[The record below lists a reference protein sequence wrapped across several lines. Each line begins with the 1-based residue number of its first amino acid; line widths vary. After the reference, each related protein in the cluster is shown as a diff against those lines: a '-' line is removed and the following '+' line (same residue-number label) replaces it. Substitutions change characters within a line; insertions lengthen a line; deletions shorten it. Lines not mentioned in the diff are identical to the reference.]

1 MTLNYNRT
9 EIIFLLDRSG
19 SMSGLESD
27 TIGGFNAFIEKQC
40 QLEGKVSLT
49 TVLFDD
55 QYEILWDGINAAG
68 AKITHDDY
76 YVRGT
81 TAMLDAVG
89 KTIVDVGHRLSKT
102 PEELKPGKVIFVI
115 TTDGMENASC
125 EFTHDKVKKLIK
137 QQEDQYSWEF
147 IFIGANM
154 DAEKEAGSMGIQ
166 AENAFNFVASEIGVE
181 SMYEMVNE
189 NVSKR
194 RKR

>member
-1 MTLNYNRT
+1 MNNNLT

-40 QLEGKVSLT
+40 KLEGNVSLT

-55 QYEILWDGINAAG
+55 QYEILWNGINAAG
-68 AKITHDDY
+68 AKLTKNDY

-102 PEELKPGKVIFVI
+102 AEERRPGKVIFVI
-115 TTDGMENASC
+115 TTDGMENASR
-125 EFTHDKVKKLIK
+125 EFTHDKVKKLIT
-137 QQEDQYSWEF
+137 QQEEKYAWEF

-154 DAEKEAGSMGIQ
+154 DAAKEASFMGIQ
-166 AENAFNFVASEIGVE
+166 EENAFNFVASEVGVE
-181 SMYEMVNE
+181 TMYEMINE
-189 NVSKR
+189 NVAKR